1 MLGKERWQL
10 EPLNLRVGAEALN
23 DSECRKRLFFDGPGR
38 REAALRHNT
47 TRIRLNCAPKS
58 ALKPYRDET
67 QDAVIFIGASI
78 IFDGIVCRIPEVAR
92 C

>member
-1 MLGKERWQL
+1 MIAAARVERFLAKTLSWSFISI
-10 EPLNLRVGAEALN
+10 NVG
-23 DSECRKRLFFDGPGR
+23 KRLFFDGPGR

-67 QDAVIFIGASI
+67 QDAVIFIGERI
-78 IFDGIVCRIPEVAR
+78 IFDGIICRIPEVAR